1 MEQKLKSAITR
12 QKILNAAEEIFAA
25 KGPDAARVDEIA
37 ALAGVNKQRI
47 YAHFGCKEMLYETVL
62 EEVYRRRGAYE
73 EPLSGREFKG
83 PETVRAIV
91 FDYFDFLMKNPNF
104 VRLMLW
110 ENLNYAQ
117 APTAFHRSPFPGVE
131 GLLCDAMEKGK
142 IRRNLDI
149 DQTVVS
155 INMFCFSAFSNVHT
169 LSRLLS
175 RDLVC
180 EIELR
185 KRAAHIA
192 DVLIRYICG

>member
-12 QKILNAAEEIFAA
+12 QKILNAAEQVFAA
-25 KGPDAARVDEIA
+25 KGPDAARVDEIS

-47 YAHFGCKEMLYETVL
+47 YAHFGCKELLYEAVL
-62 EEVYRRRGAYE
+62 DEVYRRRAVYE
-73 EPLSGREFKG
+73 EAMAGRQFKG
-83 PETVRAIV
+83 PETIRGII

-110 ENLNYAQ
+110 ENLNYAE
-117 APTAFHRSPFPGVE
+117 APTAFHRSPFLGVE
-131 GLLCDAMEKGK
+131 RLLRDAVENGQL
-142 IRRNLDI
+142 RQNLDV

-155 INMFCFSAFSNVHT
+155 INMFCFSAFSNVYT
-169 LSRLLS
+169 MSRLLS
-175 RDLVC
+175 RDLAC

-192 DVLIRYICG
+192 DVMVRYICG